1 MGQGRANRRCENR
14 IIDEPQHRRT
24 QFMREDARDAASRVD
39 EKRLWQRHVEMA
51 RIGAIPNN
59 GVNRA
64 ALSQEDIAARALLL
78 SWAAQRNF
86 CVSVDGLGNLF
97 VRRDGTDPDAAPVM
111 TGSHM
116 DSQPRGGRFDGIYGV
131 LAGLEALEAMED
143 AGVVT
148 RRPVEVVAW
157 TNEEGGRFAPCTMGS
172 MVFTGARALADVL
185 DVTDNEGIKLRDAL
199 AATLAATPQA
209 APRAFQSPAAGYI
222 EAHIEQGPL
231 LENAGR
237 TVGVVT
243 GIQGLR
249 WFNIEVFG
257 KTDHAGTTPLKL
269 RKDAVRDAIAIINA
283 LHELTYDADD
293 VTRFTVGR
301 MLVTPNSPNSVAS
314 HVLFSVDLRHPD
326 PRRIQELG
334 AAVEPLAR
342 KAAAFCEVK
351 VTPTLHDDPC
361 VFDPRV
367 TGAIEEAAQ
376 TLGLTN
382 MRLPSG
388 ASHDAMYMA
397 RVCPTGMIFGPCET
411 GVSHN
416 EAENAKP
423 ADLAAGARVLTA
435 ALLEL
440 ANR

>member
-1 MGQGRANRRCENR
+1 
-14 IIDEPQHRRT
+14 
-24 QFMREDARDAASRVD
+24 MREDARDAAGRVD
-39 EKRLWQRHVEMA
+39 EQRLWQRHAEMA
-51 RIGAIPNN
+51 EIGAIPGN

-64 ALSQEDIAARALLL
+64 ALSKEDIAARRLLL
-78 SWAAQRNF
+78 SWAAARKF
-86 CVSVDGLGNLF
+86 TVSADGIGNLF
-97 VRRDGTDPDAAPVM
+97 VRRAGTDANAAPIM

-131 LAGLEALEAMED
+131 LAGFEALEAMDE
-143 AGVVT
+143 AGVTT
-148 RRPVEVVAW
+148 RRPIEVVAW
-157 TNEEGGRFAPCTMGS
+157 TNEEGGRFSPCTMGS
-172 MVFTGARALADVL
+172 MVFSGARPLADVL
-185 DVTDNEGIKLRDAL
+185 DVTDNDGVKLRDAL
-199 AATLAATPQA
+199 AATLAATPA
-209 APRAFQSPAAGYI
+209 AGKREFKSPAAGYI

-231 LENAGR
+231 LENAGK
-237 TVGVVT
+237 TIGVVT

-249 WFNIEVFG
+249 WFNIEVAG
-257 KTDHAGTTPLKL
+257 KTDHAGTTPLAL

-283 LHELTYDADD
+283 LTELTHDADD

-326 PRRIQELG
+326 PARIAALG

-342 KAAAFCEVK
+342 KAAQHCTVK

-361 VFDPRV
+361 VFNAQV
-367 TGAIEEAAQ
+367 TDAIEDAAA
-376 TLGLTN
+376 TLALPR
-382 MRLPSG
+382 MRLASG

-397 RVCPTGMIFGPCET
+397 RMCPTGMIFVPCEK

-416 EAENAKP
+416 EAENAAP

-435 ALLEL
+435 ALIEL